1 MVLHAAKIGARPIY
15 LGGMIRL
22 LMLKR
27 TIFSLAT
34 MAFFAS
40 ASAQVNAKGVLQFGL
55 GASLGVHAT
64 HFTNEVSYAG
74 SSKQEDHRDGAVTVT
89 VPIEAQYGLADRFS
103 IGLCFEPGSYLDSA
117 GTHPNK
123 LFLISL
129 SPRYYMVNK
138 DRFALYFNAD
148 LGLSY
153 LRIGDVVNGTNRYN
167 DRYGGEHFRIGATSQ
182 FFFGSVFGMNVGL
195 KYAANNLRWRDRD
208 PQDPILGLVDYSAKL
223 KTSGVQ
229 LQLGLQVKI

>member
-1 MVLHAAKIGARPIY
+1 MCGFEIMSKCR
-15 LGGMIRL
+15 IR
-22 LMLKR
+22 R
-27 TIFSLAT
+27 V
-34 MAFFAS
+34 FFFFFQAEDGIRDLVRS
-40 ASAQVNAKGVLQFGL
+40 RGL
-55 GASLGVHAT
+55 GDVYKRQLV
-64 HFTNEVSYAG
+64 
-74 SSKQEDHRDGAVTVT
+74 
-89 VPIEAQYGLADRFS
+89 
-103 IGLCFEPGSYLDSA
+103 
-117 GTHPNK
+117 
-123 LFLISL
+123 SL
-129 SPRYYMVNK
+129 SPRYYLVNK

-167 DRYGGEHFRIGATSQ
+167 DRYGGEHLRIGATSQ

-229 LQLGLQVKI
+229 LQLGLQVKLSLIHISEPTRPY